1 MKKLIIISLLIIACS
16 KGEEKV
22 EMEDNRPLIER
33 LKYKLYANQGEPQDS
48 GTYLSQ
54 GYSIYPI
61 LPNQLPPLI
70 YISVGGSVTTGLDF
84 ETESCRS
91 IFNASYT
98 TITTPQVP
106 IVITQYEVL
115 ENSKNTYQAT
125 WIIEN
130 LDNTTHSDSNYTMT
144 LTSNNDEKLSV
155 SIIQEY
161 NDWCTGYDANVE
173 CISADITNR
182 VNFYGDFI
190 GFGCL
195 L

>member
-1 MKKLIIISLLIIACS
+1 M
-16 KGEEKV
+16 
-22 EMEDNRPLIER
+22 
-33 LKYKLYANQGEPQDS
+33 
-48 GTYLSQ
+48 
-54 GYSIYPI
+54 
-61 LPNQLPPLI
+61 
-70 YISVGGSVTTGLDF
+70 
-84 ETESCRS
+84 
-91 IFNASYT
+91 
-98 TITTPQVP
+98 P

-115 ENSKNTYQAT
+115 ENSKNTYLAT

-144 LTSNNDEKLSV
+144 LTSNNYEKLSV

>member
-1 MKKLIIISLLIIACS
+1 MLFSCS

-22 EMEDNRPLIER
+22 QEEDNRPLIER
-33 LKYKLYANQGEPQDS
+33 LKFKLYAIQGEPQDS
-48 GTYLSQ
+48 GSYLSQ

-61 LPNQLPPLI
+61 MPNELPLR
-70 YISVGGSVTTGLDF
+70 YIAVGGYVTTGLDF
-84 ETESCRS
+84 ETEQCRS

-106 IVITQYEVL
+106 IVFTQYEVL
-115 ENSKNTYQAT
+115 ENSKNTYSAT

-130 LDNTTHSDSNYTMT
+130 LDNTTDSDSNYTMT
-144 LTSNNDEKLSV
+144 LTSNDDEKLSV

-161 NDWCTGYDANVE
+161 NDWCTGYDANGE
-173 CISADITNR
+173 CIPADITNR